1 MGARLRT
8 AGLFL
13 LLTGIFVGFGWVI
26 GTVFFGDWLPMVVL
40 FLVLAAAM
48 NAISYFFAD
57 RLVLWTSRAKPVTE
71 SEAPALYRV
80 VQRVAAMNDLPVPR
94 VYLVPSATPNAF
106 PTGRNPRHAVV
117 AVTQGAFRVLNERD
131 LTAVV
136 AHEMA
141 HVKDRDILVMS
152 VAATIAGALTLLA
165 RWALWGTLLGGGSRD
180 RQGGWLMY
188 VLAILGIVL
197 VPFAVLLVQ
206 LAISRSREYKADY
219 VGAKTL
225 GAPGALADAL
235 EQLEYRNRQNPM
247 DFGSPSSG
255 SLWIV
260 NPFRGN
266 WLAGVLSTHPPIDE
280 RIRRLR
286 LLEKGEDAY

>member
-1 MGARLRT
+1 MGARLRM
-8 AGLFL
+8 AGLLL
-13 LLTGIFVGFGWVI
+13 LLTGNFVGFGWVI
-26 GTVFFGDWLPMVVL
+26 GTVFFGDWLPTVVL

-57 RLVLWTSRAKPVTE
+57 RLVLWTYRAKPVTE

-80 VQRVAAMNDLPVPR
+80 VQRVAAMNDLPLPR

-106 PTGRNPRHAVV
+106 ATGRNPRHAVV
-117 AVTQGAFRVLNERD
+117 AVTQGAFRVLNERE

-141 HVKDRDILVMS
+141 HVKDRDILVMTA
-152 VAATIAGALTLLA
+152 AATIAGALTLLA
-165 RWALWGTLLGGGSRD
+165 RWAFWGTLLGGGRRD
-180 RQGGWLMY
+180 RNSGLL
-188 VLAILGIVL
+188 VILAIVGIVL
-197 VPFAVLLVQ
+197 VPFAVLLIQ
-206 LAISRSREYKADY
+206 LALSRSREYKADY
-219 VGAKTL
+219 VGGTTL

-247 DFGSPSSG
+247 DFGTPATG

-260 NPFRGN
+260 NPFHGH
-266 WLAGVLSTHPPIDE
+266 WLDGVMSTHPPIDE
-280 RIRRLR
+280 RIRKLR
-286 LLEKGEDAY
+286 LLAKGQDTY

>member
-57 RLVLWTSRAKPVTE
+57 RLVLWTYRAKPVTE

-80 VQRVAAMNDLPVPR
+80 VQRVAAMNDLPLPR

-106 PTGRNPRHAVV
+106 ATGRNPRHAVV

-206 LAISRSREYKADY
+206 LAISRSREYKADH

>member
-57 RLVLWTSRAKPVTE
+57 RLVLWTYRAKPVTE

-106 PTGRNPRHAVV
+106 ATGRNPRHAVV
-117 AVTQGAFRVLNERD
+117 AVTQGAFRVLNERE

-197 VPFAVLLVQ
+197 VPLAVLLVQ
-206 LAISRSREYKADY
+206 LAISRSREYKADH

>member
-40 FLVLAAAM
+40 LT
-48 NAISYFFAD
+48 Y
-57 RLVLWTSRAKPVTE
+57 RAKPVTE
-71 SEAPALYRV
+71 SEAPALHRV

-106 PTGRNPRHAVV
+106 ATGRNPRHAVV

-206 LAISRSREYKADY
+206 LAISRSREYKADH
-219 VGAKTL
+219 V
-225 GAPGALADAL
+225 
-235 EQLEYRNRQNPM
+235 
-247 DFGSPSSG
+247 
-255 SLWIV
+255 
-260 NPFRGN
+260 
-266 WLAGVLSTHPPIDE
+266 
-280 RIRRLR
+280 
-286 LLEKGEDAY
+286 

>member
-57 RLVLWTSRAKPVTE
+57 RLVLWTYRAKPVTE

-106 PTGRNPRHAVV
+106 ATGRNPRHAVV
-117 AVTQGAFRVLNERD
+117 AVTQGAFRVLNERE

>member
-57 RLVLWTSRAKPVTE
+57 RLVLWTYRAKPVTE

-106 PTGRNPRHAVV
+106 ATGRNPRHAVV
-117 AVTQGAFRVLNERD
+117 AVTQGAFRVLNERE

-206 LAISRSREYKADY
+206 LAISRSREYKADH

-225 GAPGALADAL
+225 GAAGALADAL

>member
-57 RLVLWTSRAKPVTE
+57 RLVLWTYRAKPVTE

-106 PTGRNPRHAVV
+106 ATGRNPRHAVV

-197 VPFAVLLVQ
+197 VPLAVLLVQ
-206 LAISRSREYKADY
+206 LAISRSREYKADH

>member
-57 RLVLWTSRAKPVTE
+57 RLVLWTYRAKPVTE

-106 PTGRNPRHAVV
+106 ATGRNPRHAVV
-117 AVTQGAFRVLNERD
+117 AVTQGAFRVLNERE

-206 LAISRSREYKADY
+206 LAISRSREYKADH

>member
-57 RLVLWTSRAKPVTE
+57 RLVLWTYRAKPVTE

-80 VQRVAAMNDLPVPR
+80 VQRVAAMNDLPLPR

-106 PTGRNPRHAVV
+106 ATGRNPRHAVV
-117 AVTQGAFRVLNERD
+117 AVTQGAFRVLNERE

-206 LAISRSREYKADY
+206 LAISRSREYKADH